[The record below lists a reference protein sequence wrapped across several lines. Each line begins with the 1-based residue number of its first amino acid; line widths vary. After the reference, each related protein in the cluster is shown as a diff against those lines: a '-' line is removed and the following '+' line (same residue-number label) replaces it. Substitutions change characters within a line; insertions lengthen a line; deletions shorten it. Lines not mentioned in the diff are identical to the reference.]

1 LPDKQIAVDF
11 KHIPTFSLEIGQK
24 MLMKQPLTERGKV
37 DNEQH
42 EQQAALAIQQQRH
55 TTTTGAK
62 LQRNRNL
69 QARFHNLAPN
79 KSTTSSQ

>member
-1 LPDKQIAVDF
+1 MLVKQR
-11 KHIPTFSLEIGQK
+11 
-24 MLMKQPLTERGKV
+24 LTERGKV

-42 EQQAALAIQQQRH
+42 EQQAARAIQQQRY

-69 QARFHNLAPN
+69 QARFHNLAP
-79 KSTTSSQ
+79 KKIHH